1 MIGIH
6 ATDWPSCFL
15 YWGKARP
22 ASAEGAAYHLL
33 PFHSLDV
40 AAVGWH
46 LLAPERPLALLLAR
60 RLDLPPTVLRSL
72 LVFFLGLHDLGKF
85 ARAFQGLVS
94 MGALVPPLASCR
106 YTERHDRLGAVL
118 WSEAGIPWLR
128 DGTLGFPKQSFNGDQ
143 RNTLSTVLGVLTSVV
158 FGHHGKPVARNG
170 LRMQSFFGADQHAD
184 DHRAASAF
192 VAEWAALMAV
202 PWPVEQLTSPQWA
215 ASLRGLSW
223 TLAGWAVLS
232 DWLGSNQTYF
242 EYVDEPEP
250 LKAYWPVALEKADQA
265 LSATGFGHTLEPR
278 PYTGL
283 SDWFNGKAVTPTPL
297 QGAVE
302 ALELQAGPQ
311 LFILEDVTGAG
322 KTEAACILAQRLLY
336 AGEAEG
342 LYFALPTMATSNAMY
357 SRLGAMHRRFY
368 TEEGEPSFVLAHG
381 ARDLNEDFAR
391 SLVGDQP
398 GDRNYQAGEA
408 SASAQCNH
416 WLADSRKK
424 ALLADVAVGTIDQA
438 LMGVLPFRH
447 QSLRL
452 YGLARKVLIVDEVH
466 AYDVYTRSLLGALL
480 AHHARQG
487 GSAILLTATLPL
499 GQRQALVNGWRQALN
514 AAPISLQETEF
525 PLLTRTGGDPSVLEQ
540 PVEARPASRR
550 SVAVDW
556 LEHED
561 QAVEAVINAVSE
573 GRSVAWVRNTVDDA
587 IRAYQTVRE
596 RHPEPDRCV
605 LFHSRFAMVDRQ
617 EIESRVLSALGKES
631 EPAARRGQVLIATQV
646 FQESLDCDVD
656 VMISDLAPVDL
667 LIQRAGRLQ
676 RHARGE
682 RPPPR
687 LWLLAPPWNE
697 RPGVSW
703 LRDALLGTS
712 FVYPDVAI
720 SWLTQKVLRE
730 RGGIHLPKDA
740 RVLLEGVYGV
750 SEQALPE
757 GLQASHLQ
765 QEGEDQGRV
774 AMARYN
780 LLDLAAGYVGDD
792 QPWLDDHQEIGTR
805 LSDEPTV
812 NVVLLKRDAEG
823 GIALWAQ
830 GEQHAAMLSQ
840 LRLRESQARKLPE
853 LAGPDLAAWEELQGR
868 YKALK
873 YTQPWLPE
881 ADAAVR
887 YDPALGCV
895 LG

>member
-1 MIGIH
+1 MGTH
-6 ATDWPSCFL
+6 ATEWPSCFY

-22 ASAEGAAYHLL
+22 VSDDGAAYHLL

-46 LLAPERPLALLLAR
+46 LLAPERPLARLLAR
-60 RLDLPPTVLRSL
+60 RLSLPPALLRAL

-85 ARAFQGLVS
+85 ARAFQGLVPMPS
-94 MGALVPPLASCR
+94 LVAPLTSCQ
-106 YTERHDRLGAVL
+106 YTERHDRLGALL
-118 WSEAGIPWLR
+118 WSEVGIRWLR
-128 DGTLGFPKQSFNGDQ
+128 DGTLGFPAQSFNGDQ
-143 RNTLSTVLGVLTSVV
+143 RAALGNSLGVLTSVV
-158 FGHHGKPVARNG
+158 YGHHGKPVARDG
-170 LRMQSFFGADQHAD
+170 LRIQSFFGADQHAD
-184 DHRAASAF
+184 DVEAAGAF
-192 VAEWAALMAV
+192 VAEWSALMDV
-202 PWPVEQLTSPQWA
+202 QWPVEQLTSPQWS

-242 EYVDEPEP
+242 EYDDQPAP
-250 LKAYWPVALEKADQA
+250 LQDYWPAALEKAEKA
-265 LSATGFGHTLEPR
+265 LQGTGFGHALEPR
-278 PYTGL
+278 PYGGL
-283 SDWFNGKAVTPTPL
+283 AAWFGGVPVTPTPL
-297 QGAVE
+297 QKAVE
-302 ALELQAGPQ
+302 EVELSAGPQ

-322 KTEAACILAQRLLY
+322 KTEAACILAQRLLH
-336 AGEAEG
+336 AGAAEG

-357 SRLGAMHRRFY
+357 ARLGSLHRHFY
-368 TEEGEPSFVLAHG
+368 TGEGEPSFVLAHG
-381 ARDLNEDFAR
+381 ARELNEDFVR

-398 GDRNYQAGEA
+398 DDRNYGADEA
-408 SASAQCNH
+408 SASAQCNY

-452 YGLARKVLIVDEVH
+452 YGLAHKLLIVDEVH
-466 AYDVYTRSLLGALL
+466 AYDVYTRSLLAALL

-499 GQRQALVNGWRQALN
+499 AQRQALVNAWRQALN
-514 AAPISLQETEF
+514 TDPALLEETAF
-525 PLLTRTGGDPSVLEQ
+525 PLLTRTGGDPVVLEQ
-540 PVEARPASRR
+540 PVAARPESRR

-556 LEHED
+556 LQDEE
-561 QAVEAVINAVSE
+561 QAVASVLDAVSR
-573 GRSVAWVRNTVDDA
+573 GLSVAWVRNTVDDA
-587 IRAYQTVRE
+587 IRAYQVLRE

-605 LFHSRFAMVDRQ
+605 LFHSRFAMADRQ
-617 EIESRVLSALGKES
+617 RIESRVLSALGKHS
-631 EPAARRGQVLIATQV
+631 EPEGRRGQVLIATQV

-676 RHARGE
+676 RHDRGE

-687 LWLLAPPWNE
+687 LWVLAPPWDE
-697 RPGVSW
+697 RPRASW
-703 LRDALLGTS
+703 LRDALPGTS
-712 FVYPDVAI
+712 FVYPNVAI

-730 RGGIHLPKDA
+730 RGGIHLPDDA
-740 RVLLEGVYGV
+740 RTLLEGVYGV
-750 SEQALPE
+750 PEDALPE
-757 GLQASHLQ
+757 GLCDTHLQ
-765 QEGEDQGRV
+765 QEGEDQGRIS
-774 AMARYN
+774 MARYN

-812 NVVLLKRDAEG
+812 NVVLLKKD
-823 GIALWAQ
+823 AQ
-830 GEQHAAMLSQ
+830 GVMELWSQGERHAAMLSQ

-853 LAGPDLAAWEELQGR
+853 LAGADLAAWEELQGR

-873 YTQPWLPE
+873 YTRPWLPE
-881 ADAAVR
+881 PDAAVR

-895 LG
+895 LA